1 MHSMDWTM
9 SQIIFFVDEVEL
21 DEEKPAKPENSE
33 TPKNPE
39 KPRA

>member
-1 MHSMDWTM
+1 M
-9 SQIIFFVDEVEL
+9 IFFVDEVEL

-33 TPKNPE
+33 TPKKPE

>member
-1 MHSMDWTM
+1 MDWTIPQM
-9 SQIIFFVDEVEL
+9 IFFVDEVEL

-33 TPKNPE
+33 TPKNLE